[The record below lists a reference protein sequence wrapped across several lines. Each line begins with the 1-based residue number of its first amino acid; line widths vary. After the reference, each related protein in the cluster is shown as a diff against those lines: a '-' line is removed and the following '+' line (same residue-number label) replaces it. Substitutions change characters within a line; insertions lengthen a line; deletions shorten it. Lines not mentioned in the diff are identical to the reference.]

1 MDMQMRKALKQAMWK
16 RYRKAPKRMKTKILD
31 ELCTMTGYHR
41 QYAIAQLNLMEDA
54 EPLLAKIPRT
64 RKRHYTKDVLAVI
77 EKIWEEADY
86 PWSVRL
92 KGILEL
98 WMPWIR
104 RRYALTSLQETK
116 ILRIGARTIDRY
128 LASRKRDLRKRL
140 YGRTKPGTLLRHQIP
155 IKCESWDEIDP
166 GHLELDTVS
175 HSGENSSGTFAYTL
189 NLTDIAS
196 TWVETRSVLG
206 KSETAILDA
215 FRQMQAS
222 LPFPVLS
229 IDSDNGGEFI
239 NNRLYGYCQRERIG
253 FTRSRPYKKDDNAH
267 IEQKNWTHVRK
278 IIGWDRYDTPEAV
291 RAMNDLYTQE
301 LRLYMNLFQPSVKL
315 RERVRKGSRRTRRYD
330 PPLTALDRLL
340 KMPGIDTTKIEPLV
354 QLRARLDPFAL
365 SATIRRKLDRLWG
378 LRTKRRISD
387 RAADPGQETAEV
399 KTIAQ
404 SLARRMEKK
413 RKGSNPKNAPPQA
426 PSLK

>member
-1 MDMQMRKALKQAMWK
+1 MEAMWK
-16 RYRKAPKRMKTKILD
+16 RYRKAPKKMKTKILD
-31 ELCTMTGYHR
+31 ELCAATGYHR
-41 QYAIAQLNLMEDA
+41 QYAIAQINLMEDA
-54 EPLLAKIPRT
+54 EPPFQKIPRT

-104 RRYALTSLQETK
+104 RRYALSSLQETK

-128 LASRKRDLRKRL
+128 LASKKRDLRKRL

-155 IKCESWDEIDP
+155 IKCESWDEINP

-196 TWVETRSVLG
+196 TWVETRSALG
-206 KSETAILDA
+206 KGEAAILEA
-215 FRQMQAS
+215 FRQMKAS
-222 LPFPVLS
+222 LPFEVLS

-239 NNRLYGYCQRERIG
+239 NNRLYEYCQSEKIG

-315 RERVRKGSRRTRRYD
+315 KERVRKGSRRTRRYD
-330 PPLTALDRLL
+330 SPLTALDRLL
-340 KMPGIDTTKIEPLV
+340 QMPSIDTTKLEPLV
-354 QLRARLDPFAL
+354 QLRARMDPFAL
-365 SATIRRKLDRLWG
+365 SATIRRKLAHLWG
-378 LRTKRRISD
+378 LRTKRRTPD
-387 RAADPGQETAEV
+387 RKADSAKEMAEA
-399 KTIAQ
+399 KALAQ
-404 SLARRMEKK
+404 SLAGRMGMKQDGSTSKKCPLKRR
-413 RKGSNPKNAPPQA
+413 R
-426 PSLK
+426 

>member
-1 MDMQMRKALKQAMWK
+1 MDAMWM
-16 RYRKAPKRMKTKILD
+16 RYRKATKKIKTKILD
-31 ELCTMTGYHR
+31 DLCATTGYHR
-41 QYAIAQLNLMEDA
+41 QYAIAQLNQMEEAD
-54 EPLLAKIPRT
+54 PPPQKFPRT
-64 RKRHYTKDVLAVI
+64 RSRYYTQDVMAVI
-77 EKIWEEADY
+77 EKIWEQADY

-104 RRYALTSLQETK
+104 RRYALSSLQETK
-116 ILRIGARTIDRY
+116 VLRIGARTIDRY
-128 LASRKRDLRKRL
+128 LASKKRDLRKRL

-155 IKCESWDEIDP
+155 IKCESWEEVDP

-175 HSGENSSGTFAYTL
+175 HSGECASGTFAYTL

-196 TWVETRSVLG
+196 TWVETRAVLG
-206 KSETAILDA
+206 KGEMAILEA
-215 FRQMQAS
+215 FRQMKAS
-222 LPFPVLS
+222 LPFDVLS

-239 NNRLYGYCQRERIG
+239 NNRLYEYCESKQIG

-315 RERVRKGSRRTRRYD
+315 KERVRKGSRKTRRYER
-330 PPLTALDRLL
+330 PLTALDRLL
-340 KMPGIDTTKIEPLV
+340 QTPGIDKKGLEPLV
-354 QLRARLDPFAL
+354 QLRAQMDPFVL
-365 SATIRRKLDRLWG
+365 SATIRRKLARIWA
-378 LRTKRRISD
+378 LRTKNRIPD
-387 RAADPGQETAEV
+387 RKADPAKEMAEA
-399 KTIAQ
+399 KAIAQ

-413 RKGSNPKNAPPQA
+413 KDGSTSEKSP
-426 PSLK
+426 LKRRH

>member
-1 MDMQMRKALKQAMWK
+1 MELRMQDALKEAMWK
-16 RYRKAPKRMKTKILD
+16 RYRKAPKSMKTKILN
-31 ELCTMTGYHR
+31 ELCDVTGYHR
-41 QYAIAQLNLMEDA
+41 LYAIALLNLMEDV
-54 EPLLAKIPRT
+54 EPRLPKIPRT
-64 RKRHYTKDVLAVI
+64 RKRRYPKDVIAVI
-77 EKIWEEADY
+77 EKIWEEAGY

-104 RRYALTSLQETK
+104 RRFALTSFQETK

-128 LASRKRDLRKRL
+128 LASKKRDLRKRL

-155 IKCESWDEIDP
+155 IRCESWEEVAA

-175 HSGENSSGTFAYTL
+175 HSGECASGTFAYTL

-206 KSETAILDA
+206 KGEVAILDA

-222 LPFPVLS
+222 LPFSVLS

-239 NNRLYGYCQRERIG
+239 NNRLYDYCQGERIA

-267 IEQKNWTHVRK
+267 IEQKNWTHVRR
-278 IIGWDRYDTPEAV
+278 IIGWDRYDTSEAV

-315 RERVRKGSRRTRRYD
+315 RERVRKGSRKTRRYD

-340 KMPGIDTTKIEPLV
+340 RMPGIDMAKLEPLV

-365 SATIRRKLDRLWG
+365 SATIRRKLDRIWTLK
-378 LRTKRRISD
+378 TKRSLPD
-387 RAADPGQETAEV
+387 RTADPGQETNEA
-399 KTIAQ
+399 KAIAQ
-404 SLARRMEKK
+404 TLGRRMTKK
-413 RKGSNPKNAPPQA
+413 KKGSSPKNAP
-426 PSLK
+426 LKRRPL

>member
-1 MDMQMRKALKQAMWK
+1 MDLHMRKALKEAMWK
-16 RYRKAPKRMKTKILD
+16 RYRKAPKRMKTKILN
-31 ELCTMTGYHR
+31 ELCALTGYHR
-41 QYAIAQLNLMEDA
+41 QYAIAQLNLMEDV
-54 EPLLAKIPRT
+54 EPRLPKTPRT
-64 RKRHYTKDVLAVI
+64 RKRHYPHDVIVVI
-77 EKIWEEADY
+77 EKIWEEAGY

-92 KGILEL
+92 KGIIEL

-104 RRYALTSLQETK
+104 RRFALTSIQETK

-128 LASRKRDLRKRL
+128 LASKKRDLRKRL

-155 IKCESWDEIDP
+155 IKCESWDEIEP

-196 TWVETRSVLG
+196 TWVETRSILG
-206 KSETAILDA
+206 KGEVVILDA
-215 FRQMQAS
+215 FRQMKAR
-222 LPFPVLS
+222 LPFDILS

-239 NNRLYGYCQRERIG
+239 NNRLYEYCRGERIG

-291 RAMNDLYTQE
+291 LAMNDLYTQE

-340 KMPGIDTTKIEPLV
+340 RMPGIDTTKLEPLV
-354 QLRARLDPFAL
+354 RLRARLDPFAL
-365 SATIRRKLDRLWG
+365 SATIRRKLDQIWG
-378 LRTKRRISD
+378 LRTKRRVTE
-387 RAADPGQETAEV
+387 RNADPGQETAEAQA
-399 KTIAQ
+399 IAQ
-404 SLARRMEKK
+404 TLARRMAKK
-413 RKGSNPKNAPPQA
+413 QNGSSPKKAHPKSRQ
-426 PSLK
+426 

>member
-1 MDMQMRKALKQAMWK
+1 MDLRMRKALKEAMWK
-16 RYRKAPKRMKTKILD
+16 RYRKAPKTMKTKILD
-31 ELCTMTGYHR
+31 ELCAVTGYHR

-54 EPLLAKIPRT
+54 EPPLPKIPRT
-64 RKRHYTKDVLAVI
+64 RKRHYPKDVIAVI
-77 EKIWEEADY
+77 EKVWEEADY

-98 WMPWIR
+98 WLPWIR

-128 LASRKRDLRKRL
+128 LATKKRDLRKRL

-155 IKCESWDEIDP
+155 IKCESWDEVAA

-206 KSETAILDA
+206 KGEVAILDA
-215 FRQMQAS
+215 FRQMKAS

-239 NNRLYGYCQRERIG
+239 NNRLFEYCQGERIG

-340 KMPGIDTTKIEPLV
+340 RMPGIDTTKLEPLV
-354 QLRARLDPFAL
+354 HLRARLDPFAL
-365 SATIRRKLDRLWG
+365 SATIRRKLAYLWG
-378 LRTKRRISD
+378 LRTKRIISD
-387 RAADPGQETAEV
+387 RAIDPGQEAAEA

-404 SLARRMEKK
+404 SLARRMTKK
-413 RKGSNPKNAPPQA
+413 MTRSSPKET
-426 PSLK
+426 PSKRRR

>member
-1 MDMQMRKALKQAMWK
+1 MELRMRKALKEAMWK
-16 RYRKAPKRMKTKILD
+16 RYRKAPRTMKTKILD
-31 ELCTMTGYHR
+31 ELCAMTGYHR
-41 QYAIAQLNLMEDA
+41 QYAIAQLNQMEDS
-54 EPLLAKIPRT
+54 EPPLQKTSRT
-64 RKRHYTKDVLAVI
+64 RKRHYTKDVLGVI
-77 EKIWEEADY
+77 EKIWEEAGY
-86 PWSVRL
+86 PWSIRL

-98 WMPWIR
+98 WLPWIR
-104 RRYALTSLQETK
+104 RRYALSSLQETK

-128 LASRKRDLRKRL
+128 LASKKRDLRKRL

-155 IKCESWDEIDP
+155 IKCESWDEVAP

-175 HSGENSSGTFAYTL
+175 HSGENASGTFVYTL

-196 TWVETRSVLG
+196 TWVETRSALG
-206 KSETAILDA
+206 KGEAAILDA
-215 FRQMQAS
+215 FRQMKAS

-239 NNRLYGYCQRERIG
+239 NSRLYEYCQSERIG

-278 IIGWDRYDTPEAV
+278 LIGWDRYDTPEAV

-340 KMPGIDTTKIEPLV
+340 RMPNIDQTKLESLV

-365 SATIRRKLDRLWG
+365 SATIRRKLGRIWA
-378 LRTKRRISD
+378 LRTTRRIPD
-387 RAADPGQETAEV
+387 RAADSVKEIAEA
-399 KTIAQ
+399 KDLAQ
-404 SLARRMEKK
+404 SLARRIGKK
-413 RKGSNPKNAPPQA
+413 KDGSTSNKS
-426 PSLK
+426 SLKRRR

>member
-1 MDMQMRKALKQAMWK
+1 MELQMRKALKEATWK
-16 RYRKAPKRMKTKILD
+16 RYRKASKSMKTKILD
-31 ELCTMTGYHR
+31 ELCAATGYHR
-41 QYAIAQLNLMEDA
+41 QYAIAQLNLMEDV
-54 EPLLAKIPRT
+54 EPSLPKVQRT
-64 RKRHYTKDVLAVI
+64 RKRHYPKDVIAVI
-77 EKIWEEADY
+77 EKVWEEADY

-98 WMPWIR
+98 WLPWIR
-104 RRYALTSLQETK
+104 RRYALTSLQETQ

-128 LASRKRDLRKRL
+128 LATKKRDLRKRL

-155 IKCESWDEIDP
+155 IKCESWDEVAA

-189 NLTDIAS
+189 NLIDIAS

-206 KSETAILDA
+206 KGEVAILDA
-215 FRQMQAS
+215 FRQMKAS

-239 NNRLYGYCQRERIG
+239 NNRLFEYCQSERIG

-340 KMPGIDTTKIEPLV
+340 RMPGLDTTKLEPLV
-354 QLRARLDPFAL
+354 YLRARLDPFAL
-365 SATIRRKLDRLWG
+365 SATIRRKLERLWD
-378 LRTKRRISD
+378 LRTKKRLSARK
-387 RAADPGQETAEV
+387 ADPGQETAEA

-404 SLARRMEKK
+404 TLARRMEKK
-413 RKGSNPKNAPPQA
+413 KTRSSPKKANPKRRQ
-426 PSLK
+426 

>member
-1 MDMQMRKALKQAMWK
+1 MELQMRKALKEATWK
-16 RYRKAPKRMKTKILD
+16 RYRKASKSMKTKILD
-31 ELCTMTGYHR
+31 ELCAATGYHR
-41 QYAIAQLNLMEDA
+41 QYAIAQLNLMEDV
-54 EPLLAKIPRT
+54 EPSLPKVQRT
-64 RKRHYTKDVLAVI
+64 RKRHYPKDVIAVI
-77 EKIWEEADY
+77 EKVWEEADY

-98 WMPWIR
+98 WLPWIR
-104 RRYALTSLQETK
+104 RRYALTSLQETQ

-128 LASRKRDLRKRL
+128 LATKKRDLRKRL

-155 IKCESWDEIDP
+155 IKCESWDEVAA

-175 HSGENSSGTFAYTL
+175 HSGECASGTFAYTL

-206 KSETAILDA
+206 KGEVAILDA
-215 FRQMQAS
+215 FRQMKAS

-239 NNRLYGYCQRERIG
+239 NNRLFEYCQSERIG

-291 RAMNDLYTQE
+291 GAMNDLYTQE

-340 KMPGIDTTKIEPLV
+340 RMPGIDTTKLEPLV
-354 QLRARLDPFAL
+354 YLRARLDPFAL
-365 SATIRRKLDRLWG
+365 SATIRRKLERLWG
-378 LRTKRRISD
+378 QKTKKSNPH
-387 RAADPGQETAEV
+387 RAADPDQETVEA

-404 SLARRMEKK
+404 VLARRMEKK
-413 RKGSNPKNAPPQA
+413 RKESSSENAHPKRRQ
-426 PSLK
+426 

>member
-1 MDMQMRKALKQAMWK
+1 MDLQMRKALKEAMWK
-16 RYRKAPKRMKTKILD
+16 RYRKAPKKMKTKILD
-31 ELCTMTGYHR
+31 ELCTITGYHR
-41 QYAIAQLNLMEDA
+41 QYAIAQLNQLEDA
-54 EPLLAKIPRT
+54 EPPLQKTSRI

-77 EKIWEEADY
+77 EKIWEEAGY

-92 KGILEL
+92 KVIFKL
-98 WMPWIR
+98 WLPWIR

-128 LASRKRDLRKRL
+128 LASKKRDLRKRL

-155 IKCESWDEIDP
+155 IKCESWDEIHP

-175 HSGENSSGTFAYTL
+175 HSGENASGTFAYTL

-206 KSETAILDA
+206 KGETAILEA
-215 FRQMQAS
+215 FCQMKAR

-239 NNRLYGYCQRERIG
+239 NSRLFGYCQTERIG

-301 LRLYMNLFQPSVKL
+301 LWLYMNLFQPSVKL
-315 RERVRKGSRRTRRYD
+315 RERVRKGSRKTRCYD
-330 PPLTALDRLL
+330 LPLTALDRLL
-340 KMPGIDTTKIEPLV
+340 QMPSLDKTKLEPLV
-354 QLRARLDPFAL
+354 HLRARLDPFVL
-365 SATIRRKLDRLWG
+365 SATIRRKLDRIWA
-378 LRTKRRISD
+378 LRTKNRISP
-387 RAADPGQETAEV
+387 RNADSTQETAEAQDL
-399 KTIAQ
+399 AQ
-404 SLARRMEKK
+404 SLARRMQKK
-413 RKGSNPKNAPPQA
+413 RNGSNPKKSPPQRRH
-426 PSLK
+426 

>member
-1 MDMQMRKALKQAMWK
+1 MNEAARSI
-16 RYRKAPKRMKTKILD
+16 P
-31 ELCTMTGYHR
+31 
-41 QYAIAQLNLMEDA
+41 
-54 EPLLAKIPRT
+54 KIPRT

-92 KGILEL
+92 KAILKL

-116 ILRIGARTIDRY
+116 ILNIGARTIDRY
-128 LASRKRDLRKRL
+128 LCSQKRDMRKRL
-140 YGRTKPGTLLRHQIP
+140 YGRTKPGTLLRHKIP
-155 IKCESWDEIDP
+155 IKCESSEEIDP

-175 HSGENSSGTFAYTL
+175 HSGECASGTFAYTL
-189 NLTDIAS
+189 RLTDIAS

-206 KSETAILDA
+206 KGETVILDA
-215 FRQMQAS
+215 FRQIKAS
-222 LPFPVLS
+222 VPFSVLS

-239 NNRLYGYCQRERIG
+239 NNRLYEYCHSERIG

-291 RAMNDLYTQE
+291 GAMNDLYSQE

-330 PPLTALDRLL
+330 LPLTALDRLL
-340 KMPGIDTTKIEPLV
+340 EMPHVDRTKLEPHV

-365 SATIRRKLDRLWG
+365 SATIRRKLDHLWS
-378 LRTKRRISD
+378 LRTKRRISLPT
-387 RAADPGQETAEV
+387 ADPEQEMAEA
-399 KTIAQ
+399 KAIAQ
-404 SLARRMEKK
+404 TLARRMGKK
-413 RKGSNPKNAPPQA
+413 KDGSTSNKS
-426 PSLK
+426 PSPRRR

>member
-1 MDMQMRKALKQAMWK
+1 MDLQMRKALKEAMWK
-16 RYRKAPKRMKTKILD
+16 RYRRSPKTMKTKILD
-31 ELCTMTGYHR
+31 ELCVATGYHR
-41 QYAIAQLNLMEDA
+41 QYAIAQLNQMEDR
-54 EPLLAKIPRT
+54 EPRLAKTPRT
-64 RKRHYTKDVLAVI
+64 RKRHYTQDVLAVI
-77 EKIWEEADY
+77 EKIWEAADY
-86 PWSVRL
+86 PWSLRL
-92 KGILEL
+92 KSILEL

-104 RRYALTSLQETK
+104 RRYTLTSLQETK

-128 LASRKRDLRKRL
+128 LAQKKRNLRKRL
-140 YGRTKPGTLLRHQIP
+140 YGRTKPGTLLRHKIP

-175 HSGENSSGTFAYTL
+175 HSGENASGTFAYTL

-196 TWVETRSVLG
+196 TWVETRAALG
-206 KSETAILDA
+206 KGEAAILEA
-215 FRQMQAS
+215 FRQMKAS

-239 NNRLYGYCQRERIG
+239 NNRLWAYCQSERIG

-278 IIGWDRYDTPEAV
+278 LIGWDRYDTPEAV
-291 RAMNDLYTQE
+291 QAMNELYAHE

-340 KMPGIDTTKIEPLV
+340 QMPNIDQTKLESLF

-365 SATIRRKLDRLWG
+365 SATIRRKLGRIWA
-378 LRTKRRISD
+378 LRTKRRIITH
-387 RAADPGQETAEV
+387 DPDQETAEI

-404 SLARRMEKK
+404 SLARRMETKQ
-413 RKGSNPKNAPPQA
+413 KGSSPKKAPLQRRH
-426 PSLK
+426 

>member
-1 MDMQMRKALKQAMWK
+1 MRKALKEAMWK
-16 RYRKAPKRMKTKILD
+16 RYRRSPKTMKTKILD
-31 ELCTMTGYHR
+31 ELCAATGYHR
-41 QYAIAQLNLMEDA
+41 QYAIAQLNQMEDA
-54 EPLLAKIPRT
+54 EPFFKKILRT
-64 RKRHYTKDVLAVI
+64 RKRHYTQDVMAVI

-92 KGILEL
+92 KVILKL
-98 WMPWIR
+98 WLPWIR

-128 LASRKRDLRKRL
+128 LSPKKRNLRKRL

-155 IKCESWDEIDP
+155 IKCESWEEIAP

-206 KSETAILDA
+206 KGEATILEA
-215 FRQMQAS
+215 FRQMKAS
-222 LPFPVLS
+222 LPFEVLS

-239 NNRLYGYCQRERIG
+239 NNRLYAYCQSERIG

-278 IIGWDRYDTPEAV
+278 LIGWDRYDTPEAV
-291 RAMNDLYTQE
+291 QAMNELYAQE

-315 RERVRKGSRRTRRYD
+315 KERVRKGSRRTRRYD
-330 PPLTALDRLL
+330 SPLTALDRLL
-340 KMPGIDTTKIEPLV
+340 HMPNIDMTKLEPLV

-365 SATIRRKLDRLWG
+365 SATIRRKLGRIWAT
-378 LRTKRRISD
+378 RTKIRISD
-387 RAADPGQETAEV
+387 RQEEAAKERAEA
-399 KTIAQ
+399 KDLAQ
-404 SLARRMEKK
+404 SLARRMRKK
-413 RKGSNPKNAPPQA
+413 HDRSTAQKSP
-426 PSLK
+426 LKRRD

>member
-1 MDMQMRKALKQAMWK
+1 MDLRMRKALKEAMWK
-16 RYRKAPKRMKTKILD
+16 RYRKAPRTMKTKILD
-31 ELCTMTGYHR
+31 ELCAMTGYHR
-41 QYAIAQLNLMEDA
+41 QYAIAQLNLMEDRDP
-54 EPLLAKIPRT
+54 PLRKIPRT
-64 RKRHYTKDVLAVI
+64 RKRQYTKDVLAVI
-77 EKIWEEADY
+77 EKIWEEVDY

-92 KGILEL
+92 KAILKL

-104 RRYALTSLQETK
+104 RRYALTSIQETK

-128 LASRKRDLRKRL
+128 LASKKRDLRKRL
-140 YGRTKPGTLLRHQIP
+140 YGRTKPGTLLRHKIP
-155 IKCESWDEIDP
+155 IKCESWEEIDP

-175 HSGENSSGTFAYTL
+175 HSGECASGTFAYTL
-189 NLTDIAS
+189 SLTDIAS

-206 KSETAILDA
+206 KGEVGILEA
-215 FRQMQAS
+215 FCQIQAS

-239 NNRLYGYCQRERIG
+239 NNRLYDYCQSERIG

-278 IIGWDRYDTPEAV
+278 LIGWDRYDTPEAV
-291 RAMNDLYTQE
+291 QAMNELNAHE

-330 PPLTALDRLL
+330 PPLTALDRLRQ
-340 KMPGIDTTKIEPLV
+340 MPHIDQTKLEPLV
-354 QLRARLDPFAL
+354 QLRARLDPFSL
-365 SATIRRKLDRLWG
+365 SATIHRKLARIWS
-378 LRTKRRISD
+378 LRTTKRIPARE
-387 RAADPGQETAEV
+387 ADSSQEKEEA

-413 RKGSNPKNAPPQA
+413 QKALNPEKAT
-426 PSLK
+426 LKRRR